1 MRVCLSVSGL
11 CIATILSCVPIGA
24 QTPDNN
30 APKAVFFETRVRP
43 VLVKNCFACHT
54 GATIMGGL
62 RLDAREHLLKGGN
75 SGPAILPGD
84 PEGSLLIQAVSHTHE
99 RLKMPMG
106 GGKLSEEEIVSLKS
120 WVKEGAVWPVAE
132 GMNKPSTLGGRYVI
146 RPEQRQFWAF
156 QPVRKPPI
164 PAVKDES
171 WPKTAVDRFILAKLE
186 QEGLRPAS
194 AADKRALIRR
204 ATFDLVGLPPT
215 PEEIDAFLK
224 DTSAN
229 AFATVVDRLLASP
242 HYGERWG
249 RYWLDLARY
258 ADSVGAN
265 DGIATYSA
273 NAFRYRD
280 WVVQAFTDDMPYDR
294 FIKAQLAADFLP
306 EKERDKML
314 PALGF
319 HSLGPAAEDDRV
331 DVTTRTFLA
340 LTVGCA
346 KCHDHKFDPLPTLD
360 YYSLQ
365 GVFKSSEPHEYPLAP
380 DDVVAA
386 YKKVQQQIKEKEE
399 TITSFVQ
406 KHREMLAE
414 ILLGET
420 SQYMV
425 TAWQV
430 MKGLKP
436 DAQTAAREASLDRL
450 TLERW
455 IKYLRNP
462 EREHSYLKEW
472 DAMMAHGGTSEE
484 AQVLAHKFQELVV
497 AVNNEKKALEDR
509 NYVKVGGAAG
519 FKDRKVR
526 DSTNIEFLEPKKWS
540 LWRDMA
546 GDPCKTGGCQCG
558 LPFDGGIVF
567 YGDKGDEHHGFY
579 KLTDNQNIDRFLSG
593 EWKKYLD
600 RLRAELGEL
609 QKALPPPYPFLHG
622 YRDSKDPQDVRVAI
636 RGDEKNLADAA
647 PRRFLQILSKEEPK
661 AFTRGSGRLE
671 LAEAIASPNNPLTA
685 RVIVNRVWS
694 YHFGQGIVR
703 TPSNFG
709 QLGERPSH
717 PELLDYLATQFV
729 ESGWSIKSLHRE
741 MMLSA
746 TYATS
751 SVHIAANVEKD
762 PENRLHW
769 RANLIQRLDAEA
781 LRDAMLSV
789 SGKLD
794 RRVGGPSAKLS
805 EDYCR
810 RTIYGTIGRTD
821 LDRTLLLFDFP
832 DPNTVPEQR
841 VTTVGPLQRLFFLNS
856 NFVMAQSQAL
866 AERLRQ
872 ESGADDAG
880 RIRLAYE
887 LLFAR
892 SPTESEISL
901 GLDFLRG
908 NDDALPQYVQVLL
921 ACTEFSSVN

>member
-1 MRVCLSVSGL
+1 
-11 CIATILSCVPIGA
+11 
-24 QTPDNN
+24 
-30 APKAVFFETRVRP
+30 
-43 VLVKNCFACHT
+43 
-54 GATIMGGL
+54 
-62 RLDAREHLLKGGN
+62 
-75 SGPAILPGD
+75 
-84 PEGSLLIQAVSHTHE
+84 
-99 RLKMPMG
+99 
-106 GGKLSEEEIVSLKS
+106 
-120 WVKEGAVWPVAE
+120 
-132 GMNKPSTLGGRYVI
+132 
-146 RPEQRQFWAF
+146 
-156 QPVRKPPI
+156 
-164 PAVKDES
+164 
-171 WPKTAVDRFILAKLE
+171 
-186 QEGLRPAS
+186 
-194 AADKRALIRR
+194 
-204 ATFDLVGLPPT
+204 
-215 PEEIDAFLK
+215 
-224 DTSAN
+224 
-229 AFATVVDRLLASP
+229 
-242 HYGERWG
+242 
-249 RYWLDLARY
+249 
-258 ADSVGAN
+258 
-265 DGIATYSA
+265 
-273 NAFRYRD
+273 
-280 WVVQAFTDDMPYDR
+280 
-294 FIKAQLAADFLP
+294 
-306 EKERDKML
+306 ML

-319 HSLGPAAEDDRV
+319 HALGPAAEDDRV
-331 DVTTRTFLA
+331 DVTTRTFLG

-346 KCHDHKFDPLPTLD
+346 KCHDHKFDPIPTSD

-365 GVFKSSEPHEYPLAP
+365 GVFKSSEPQEYPLEP

-386 YKKVQQQIKEKEE
+386 YKKVQQQIKDKEE
-399 TITSFVQ
+399 AIAGFVQ
-406 KHREMLAE
+406 KQRELLTE
-414 ILLGET
+414 ILLGQS

-425 TAWQV
+425 AAWGV
-430 MKGLKP
+430 IKGLKA
-436 DAQTAAREASLDRL
+436 DAQTTARDAGLDRL

-462 EREHSYLKEW
+462 EREHAYLKEW
-472 DAMMAHGGTSEE
+472 DAMMARGGTLEE
-484 AQVLAHKFQELVV
+484 AQVLIHKFHELVV

-526 DSTNIEFLEPKKWS
+526 DTTNIEFLEPKKWS

-579 KLTDNQNIDRFLSG
+579 NLTEDQKIDRFLAG
-593 EWKKYLD
+593 EWKRYLD
-600 RLRAELGEL
+600 RLRAELAEI
-609 QKALPPPYPFLHG
+609 QKTLPPPYSFLHG
-622 YRDSKDPQDVRVAI
+622 YRDSKEPHDMRVAI
-636 RGDEKNLADAA
+636 RGDEKNLGGVA
-647 PRRFLQILSKEEPK
+647 PRRFLQILSEKEPK

-671 LAEAIASPNNPLTA
+671 LAESIASPNNPLTA
-685 RVIVNRVWS
+685 RVMVNRVWS

-703 TPSNFG
+703 TASNFG

-751 SVHIAANVEKD
+751 TEHIAANVEKD

-872 ESGADDAG
+872 ESSADDAG
-880 RIRLAYE
+880 RIRRAYE

-908 NDDALPQYVQVLL
+908 NHDALPQYVQVLL
-921 ACTEFSSVN
+921 ASTEFSSVN